1 MSRVV
6 NALEGKVRTLLV
18 ERRRFV
24 RKRAACEARLPLGV
38 SLPNEQID
46 PESEEYPQPIMG
58 HTRDVSL
65 TGFSLVLPTTRLGS
79 EEISRTGAR
88 LRVVLCLPRGIIIVH
103 AETVRCETLTTDDA
117 SLAFLI
123 GARIRRMFDS
133 DRRSYETF
141 VRNLSRAS

>member
-6 NALEGKVRTLLV
+6 NAFEGKVRTLLD
-18 ERRRFV
+18 ERRRFA
-24 RKRAACEARLPLGV
+24 RKRATCEARLPLGV
-38 SLPNEQID
+38 SLPNERID

-65 TGFSLVLPTTRLGS
+65 TGLSLVVPTTRLGS
-79 EEISRTGAR
+79 EEISRAGSR

-103 AETVRCETLTTDDA
+103 AETVRCEPLTTDGA
-117 SLAFLI
+117 SRGFLI

-141 VRNLSRAS
+141 VRNLARAN